1 MANVKEQFG
10 LRPYRKLDGT
20 PLVGA
25 QNRYTIASNMG
36 HAIYQGDLVVV
47 TTAGNIEKYNN
58 TNNSAGLSTAAVGVF
73 NGVFYTDPTTS
84 KPTFRNHFPA
94 SLSPGDAI
102 AFVADDPDQLYI
114 AQQDANDIGAADLG
128 NNAEMIMAAGST
140 TTGMSKA
147 EIDSSTAATGNAT
160 YMLKILD
167 FYDTPSNDA
176 SAANS
181 VLVVKINNHQ
191 LAASTGTAGV

>member
-1 MANVKEQFG
+1 MANIDAPFG
-10 LRPYRKLDGT
+10 LRPIAKLGSAPGGTTGTTKYRISSGASALFTGDPVKLKADGSIE
-20 PLVGA
+20 VKGGA
-25 QNRYTIASNMG
+25 G
-36 HAIYQGDLVVV
+36 AITG
-47 TTAGNIEKYNN
+47 AI
-58 TNNSAGLSTAAVGVF
+58 SGVF
-73 NGVFYTDPTTS
+73 MGCFYTDPTTS
-84 KPTFRNHFPA
+84 KPTFRNNYPDGLA
-94 SLSPGDAI
+94 ATDAI
-102 AFVADDPDQLYI
+102 AFISDDVNQLYI

-167 FYDTPSNDA
+167 FYDTPSNDTT
-176 SAANS
+176 AANS

>member
-1 MANVKEQFG
+1 MANIDAPFG
-10 LRPYRKLDGT
+10 LRPIAKLGSAPGGTTGTTKYKISSGASALFTGDPVKLKSDGSIE
-20 PLVGA
+20 VKGGA
-25 QNRYTIASNMG
+25 G
-36 HAIYQGDLVVV
+36 AITG
-47 TTAGNIEKYNN
+47 AI
-58 TNNSAGLSTAAVGVF
+58 SGVF
-73 NGVFYTDPTTS
+73 MGCFYTDPTTS
-84 KPTFRNHFPA
+84 KPTFRNNYPDGLA
-94 SLSPGDAI
+94 ATDAI
-102 AFVADDPDQLYI
+102 AFISDDVNQLYI

-167 FYDTPSNDA
+167 FYDTPSNDTT
-176 SAANS
+176 AANS